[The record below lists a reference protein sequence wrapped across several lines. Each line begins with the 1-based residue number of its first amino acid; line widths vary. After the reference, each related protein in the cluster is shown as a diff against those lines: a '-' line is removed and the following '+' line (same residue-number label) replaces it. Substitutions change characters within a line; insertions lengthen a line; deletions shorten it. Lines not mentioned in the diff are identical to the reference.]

1 MISLNDAHCITL
13 KINLKLTDMV
23 HGTGAKFWE
32 EYFDPE
38 KLEVLNDEGPEVEDV
53 VTSKVV
59 PLLNDQRTTA
69 QQLTLDR
76 GPKTAWPA
84 AHNAS
89 LFKANSRV

>member
-1 MISLNDAHCITL
+1 MISLNGAHCITL

-23 HGTGAKFWE
+23 HGSGAKFGE
-32 EYFDPE
+32 KYFDPE

-53 VTSKVV
+53 VAGKVV
-59 PLLNDQRTTA
+59 PLLDDQRTPA
-69 QQLTLDR
+69 QQLTLDG

-89 LFKANSRV
+89 LFKAKSRV